1 MSWQEMYESLVSDL
15 DVLRLVTSRASLMS
29 FGRVIAAQ
37 NRNADRVQWSGRYK
51 SQCVHQ
57 YKT

>member
-15 DVLRLVTSRASLMS
+15 DVLRLVISSAILMY

-37 NRNADRVQWSGRYK
+37 NRNVDRVQWSGRYK
-51 SQCVHQ
+51 SQSVHQ

>member
-15 DVLRLVTSRASLMS
+15 DVLRLVISRANLMS
-29 FGRVIAAQ
+29 FGRVIAAH

-51 SQCVHQ
+51 SQYVHQ